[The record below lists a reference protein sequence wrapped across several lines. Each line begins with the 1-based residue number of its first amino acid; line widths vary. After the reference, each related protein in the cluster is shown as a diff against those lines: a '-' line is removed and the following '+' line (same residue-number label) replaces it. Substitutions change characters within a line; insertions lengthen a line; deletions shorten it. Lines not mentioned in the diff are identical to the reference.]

1 MRSHEIRPGMGVI
14 ETKVKKKKKNN
25 SHGFALK
32 LTERLKCWNV
42 FSEVHKVISLSQRAF
57 TMEGVKGKATRFHIK
72 AKVLDT
78 LSLLWL

>member
-1 MRSHEIRPGMGVI
+1 MRSREIRPGMGWFKLKS
-14 ETKVKKKKKNN
+14 EWNKKTP
-25 SHGFALK
+25 HDFALK

-72 AKVLDT
+72 AKVPDT